1 MHLSMIFVS
10 HFNSNINLQYS
21 WYHIP
26 FLECHLNILNS
37 SLKLL
42 ATNSLK
48 FRGASLRKGCR
59 VKFSGS
65 VNFHVLTLYRSYK
78 KCCFL
83 VSLTNANSKVANHRG
98 GIHLP
103 RMGQRFLWPGL
114 RLC

>member
-1 MHLSMIFVS
+1 MFVS
-10 HFNSNINLQYS
+10 HFNSNINMQYS

-26 FLECHLNILNS
+26 FLILTS

-65 VNFHVLTLYRSYK
+65 VDFHVKHYTALIRNAV
-78 KCCFL
+78 FWL
-83 VSLTNANSKVANHRG
+83 V
-98 GIHLP
+98 
-103 RMGQRFLWPGL
+103 
-114 RLC
+114 